1 MAKQYC
7 YGKKAFENADSQ
19 CEYTKHLSGKEYLS
33 ELFKG
38 IRSTR
43 WKGVPLY
50 PDEATGQD
58 LWRDRHS
65 LLWKEI
71 GRLQAAPTRSRQQA
85 SKPYQ
90 APPRQYEQRYAPK
103 RGGGSYAI

>member
-50 PDEATGQD
+50 PDEAT
-58 LWRDRHS
+58 
-65 LLWKEI
+65 
-71 GRLQAAPTRSRQQA
+71 
-85 SKPYQ
+85 
-90 APPRQYEQRYAPK
+90 
-103 RGGGSYAI
+103 